1 MTSMPNKWSPLLYN
15 IFKQM
20 LSKTVLNEADISI
33 NHDCVMKNL
42 VSKYPNPNDIQYGEK
57 DIPAI
62 ILNCKND
69 EKQISIPFDTNIPSS
84 WNKQLI
90 SNLRDILPNTF
101 EISNLDLDCLVDSFK
116 KKFRNPND
124 FISYVVQAQLN
135 SNNTNVNPPVP
146 KEIATFCSIQA
157 IQKRR
162 NTRHLLFGILLFAI
176 ACLIAFYM
184 VKKPVQFK
192 G

>member
-1 MTSMPNKWSPLLYN
+1 MTSMPNNWSPLLYT

-42 VSKYPNPNDIQYGEK
+42 VSKYPNPNDIQYGKK

-62 ILNCKND
+62 ILNCKNNT
-69 EKQISIPFDTNIPSS
+69 KAISIPFDTNIPSS

-116 KKFRNPND
+116 KKFPNPND
-124 FISYVVQAQLN
+124 FISYTVKTQID
-135 SNNTNVNPPVP
+135 SDNVTTNPPVP
-146 KEIATFCSIQA
+146 SDMATFCNIQA

-162 NTRHLLFGILLFAI
+162 NTRHLLFGVLLLTI
-176 ACLIAFYM
+176 ACFIAFSM
-184 VKKPVQFK
+184 MKKPVQFK